1 MLSFSRAHDGAF
13 LLQAEQVFPKRRDDV
28 FPFFADARNLQE
40 ITPPNLGFRILT
52 SEADLRAMRAG
63 RLIDYR
69 IRMRGLPMRWR
80 TCIMEWNPP
89 RSFVDEQLRGP
100 YALWRHEHTFD
111 EIVGPDGEQW
121 TRMRDRV
128 LYRPPFGRVIG
139 GMANR
144 FFVQRELRAIFT
156 HRRDVLVARFGEADV
171 TLRATPGAGLPDS
184 AHKSGID
191 GPSAPSHVRG

>member
-13 LLQAEQVFPKRRDDV
+13 LMQAEQVFPKRRDDV

-40 ITPPNLGFRILT
+40 ITPPSLGFRILT

-63 RLIDYR
+63 QLIDYR
-69 IRMRGLPMRWR
+69 IRMRGVPMRWR
-80 TCIMEWNPP
+80 TRIAEWHPPIM
-89 RSFVDEQLRGP
+89 FADEQLRGP
-100 YALWRHEHTFD
+100 YTLWHHTHSF
-111 EIVGPDGEQW
+111 EAISSPRGEPW
-121 TRMRDRV
+121 TRMTDIVR
-128 LYRPPFGRVIG
+128 YRPPFGRLIG

-156 HRRDVLVARFGEADV
+156 YRRKVLIERFGRANF
-171 TLRATPGAGLPDS
+171 TLPATPCAVLPDS
-184 AHKSGID
+184 AHRSEID